1 MARVFYVHWNKAEGL
16 ETVRGLREAGHTV
29 AFHHRTEEG
38 AGADAWKS
46 IKARPPDALV
56 ISLERLP
63 SHGRRIAAVTTETKK
78 LRDVPVIFVGGE
90 AEKVEIARQQFPAA
104 RFIGPA
110 ALVKTLAQPQPRSR
124 QRAAKV

>member
-1 MARVFYVHWNKAEGL
+1 MTRIFYVHWNKDEAM
-16 ETVRGLREAGHTV
+16 ETVRTLREAGHAV
-29 AFHHRTEEG
+29 VLHHRIEEG

-46 IKARPPDALV
+46 IKAKPPDALV

-63 SHGRRIAAVTTETKK
+63 SHGRRIAAVTTESKK

-90 AEKVEIARQQFPAA
+90 AEKVEVARQQFPAA

-110 ALVKTLAQPQPRSR
+110 ALVKTLAQPQPRGR
-124 QRAAKV
+124 QRAAKA